1 MIEPSSSREIYLT
14 GFRLFEYLAAAK
26 DQGLTHF
33 PGATSFTSALI
44 FALKRLVRDK
54 KKGRFTTDELLR
66 NIKTAPNFPKD
77 QTPVMSNRD
86 NKKTSAGRIMLHPL
100 RKHRLSRVATSEECT
115 IRRVTGY
122 LMTLHFHFG
131 DKPPDDH
138 IITIGRNLNKIFE
151 RNVLEV
157 HGVRWGGMK
166 ATPVTRATRQFQKN
180 LMKRRAS
187 SRSQRP
193 TIILPPSNSL
203 LEPSNSSLLSPIAV
217 TFDSHDSGGDESC
230 SPLASTAPTT
240 PSEANPKSAKEDQL
254 VLGDV
259 VGKSS
264 LEELLKASLPELEEL
279 EV

>member
-1 MIEPSSSREIYLT
+1 MT
-14 GFRLFEYLAAAK
+14 
-26 DQGLTHF
+26 QF
-33 PGATSFTSALI
+33 PGAASFTSALI

-54 KKGRFTTDELLR
+54 EKGRFTTDELLR
-66 NIKTAPNFPKD
+66 KIKTAPKFPKD

-100 RKHRLSRVATSEECT
+100 RKHRLSRVATSEECQ

-138 IITIGRNLNKIFE
+138 IITLGRNLNKIFE
-151 RNVLEV
+151 RNTLEV

-166 ATPVTRATRQFQKN
+166 ATLVTRATRKFQMN

-187 SRSQRP
+187 SQSQRP
-193 TIILPPSNSL
+193 TIMLPPSTPSS
-203 LEPSNSSLLSPIAV
+203 EPLNNSLLSPNAV
-217 TFDSHDSGGDESC
+217 TSDGHDSGGDESC
-230 SPLASTAPTT
+230 SPLASSAPTT
-240 PSEANPKSAKEDQL
+240 PSEANPKPPKEDQL

-264 LEELLKASLPELEEL
+264 FEELLKASLPEVKEPD
-279 EV
+279 V